1 MQEIKRAQTNNL
13 ARRTISIMEGARAE
27 SIESRVASIGLD
39 EEGLLDRRATLIS
52 LLRSLQ
58 KSFEQN
64 DINTQP
70 SSASEDNSAFSQNA
84 GIKAMVKNP
93 TSTLSHR
100 GAQLASE
107 TLHSH
112 FANQKPNCMNFREFR
127 DYLSAAGR
135 PKEFSEV
142 TDNEESWKVF
152 VDDFGGLDAE
162 GNMTP
167 EGLVRYREVNESEW
181 RAEWASFFATLN

>member
-1 MQEIKRAQTNNL
+1 
-13 ARRTISIMEGARAE
+13 MEGARAE